1 MTPEPHVPSY
11 YAASIA
17 AAADRPALG
26 GDVRADVCVV
36 GAGFTGL
43 SAALELAERGYRVV
57 VLEAERVAWGASGR
71 NGGQIGSGYPSGMAR
86 LSRWVGRDDARRLFD
101 LAEAAKAL
109 IRTRVER
116 HDIDCELKP
125 GNFQAALKPRHMEE
139 IKATREFWSDTFGY
153 QGLVLAESGAA
164 ALAYVNSPRYIG
176 GLHDPGAGH
185 LHPLKYAL
193 GLAAAAEAAGAS
205 LYEGSP
211 VTALQ
216 GLGAG
221 AGQVT
226 AETPGGRVVAD
237 HLILCGNA
245 YLGDLVPQIRRLYVP
260 VGSYIVATEPLGE
273 DRAAQV
279 IPADCAVFDSNHILN
294 YYRLSADRRLLFGGR
309 SGTSPFREPDPKGFL
324 GARIRALFPQ
334 IADTSIDYAWGGTLA
349 MTASRMPQ
357 VGRLGS
363 RVTFAQGY
371 SGEGVAM
378 SGLVGQVLAEAVA
391 GQMAR
396 FDLFDRLPHRAFP
409 GGRMLQKPAL
419 ALGLLWYSLCD
430 LVP

>member
-17 AAADRPALG
+17 AAAERPALG

-71 NGGQIGSGYPSGMAR
+71 NGGQIGSGFPSGTAR

-176 GLHDPGAGH
+176 GLYDPGAGH

-324 GARIRALFPQ
+324 GARIRVLFPQ

>member
-17 AAADRPALG
+17 AAPERPALG
-26 GDVRADVCVV
+26 GDLGGDVCVV

-57 VLEAERVAWGASGR
+57 VLEAKRVAWGASGR

-86 LSRWVGRDDARRLFD
+86 LSRWVGEGDARRLFA

-109 IRTRVER
+109 IRARVER
-116 HDIDCELKP
+116 HGIDCELKS
-125 GNFQAALKPRHMEE
+125 GSFQAALKPRHMEE
-139 IKATREFWSDTFGY
+139 IKATREFWSDAFGY
-153 QGLVLAESGAA
+153 QGLAIAENNEAVR
-164 ALAYVNSPRYIG
+164 AYVNSPRYIG
-176 GLHDPGAGH
+176 GLYDPGAGH

-205 LYEGSP
+205 LYEATP

-221 AGQVT
+221 DTQVT
-226 AETPGGRVVAD
+226 AETPGGRVTAD

-260 VGSYIVATEPLGE
+260 VGSYIVATEPLGA

-279 IPADCAVFDSNHILN
+279 IPADCAVFDSNHVLN

-334 IADTSIDYAWGGTLA
+334 ITDTSIDYAWGGTLA

-391 GQMAR
+391 GQMER

-409 GGRMLQKPAL
+409 GGRLLQKPAL

-430 LVP
+430 LMP